1 MGEGFKNAPEGLR
14 NHDKGL
20 GISKLICKTVSKF
33 IYQAMNNI
41 IGIFLGLIILTGC
54 SLKSVNEKD
63 KSIEGQNIIADS
75 GIVVSAHPESSRIG
89 VSILKK
95 GGNAIDAAVA
105 TEFALSVCYP
115 EAGNIGGGGFMLIR
129 TSDGKTDVIDYREK
143 APALA
148 TRDMYLDKAG
158 NVSER
163 VSTDTHLSSG
173 VPGTVDGMIN
183 AHSKYGKLQFKD
195 VIQPAI
201 DLAEKGFPLTA
212 SQALELNANR
222 KTFIDRNSS
231 LPAFVKDS
239 LWKEGDILIQKAL
252 AGTLKRIR
260 DNGRDGFYS
269 GMTSRLLIKEMKR
282 GNGIFSE
289 QDLKEYRSVSRVPL
303 FADYKGYKIITVP
316 PPSGGGI
323 ILIQLLK
330 MTEPYPIREWGFNSY
345 RTIHL
350 MTEAERRAFADR
362 SEFPGDPDFVKI
374 PVEQLIDS
382 KYLLDRMKNF
392 DEKKASLSQDIR
404 PGSPEGYTSMETTHY
419 SVVDAGG
426 NAVSATTTLNNTF
439 GSSIVVDSAGFLL
452 NDQMDD
458 FSIKPGY
465 PNMYGLVGGEA
476 NSVQPGKRML
486 SSMTPS
492 IVEKDGKLFL
502 VLGSPGGS
510 TIPTTVFQV
519 IVNVIDFGLNMQQAV
534 DAGRFHHQW
543 LPDWISYEKNA
554 IDSLAS
560 VKLKEMGHQLKERAT
575 LGRVNAIMILPN
587 GKKAGG
593 ADKRGNNCAG
603 GY

>member
-1 MGEGFKNAPEGLR
+1 MKKTITLLLVLMSFLQCSVKTGKEKNR
-14 NHDKGL
+14 
-20 GISKLICKTVSKF
+20 I
-33 IYQAMNNI
+33 
-41 IGIFLGLIILTGC
+41 
-54 SLKSVNEKD
+54 
-63 KSIEGQNIIADS
+63 IEGRNIIADS
-75 GIVVSAHPESSRIG
+75 GMVVSAHSESSRIG
-89 VSILKK
+89 VTVLKK

-148 TRDMYLDKAG
+148 SRDMYLDKAG
-158 NVSER
+158 KVSESE
-163 VSTDTHLSSG
+163 STDTHLSSG

-183 AHSKYGKLQFKD
+183 AHSKYGKLPFKD

-201 DLAEKGFPLTA
+201 DLAEKGFHVTA
-212 SQALELNANR
+212 SQAMELNANR

-260 DNGRDGFYS
+260 DKGRDGFYS
-269 GMTSRLLIKEMKR
+269 GMTSHLLIKEMKR
-282 GNGIFSE
+282 GNGILSE

-330 MTEPYPIREWGFNSY
+330 MIEPYPIKEWGFNSY

-404 PGSPEGYTSMETTHY
+404 PGSPEGYISGETTHY
-419 SVVDAGG
+419 SVADAAG

-439 GSSIVVDSAGFLL
+439 GSGIVVDSAGFLL

-465 PNMYGLVGGEA
+465 PNMYGLIGGDA
-476 NSVQPGKRML
+476 NSIRPGKRML

-502 VLGSPGGS
+502 ILGSPGGS

-519 IVNVIDFGLNMQQAV
+519 IVNVIDFGMNIQQAV
-534 DAGRFHHQW
+534 DAGRLHHQW
-543 LPDWISYEKNA
+543 LPDWISYEKDA
-554 IDSLAS
+554 VDSLTF
-560 VKLKEMGHQLKERAT
+560 VKLKEMGHQLKERST
-575 LGRVNAIMILPN
+575 LGRVNAIMILHE
-587 GKKAGG
+587 GEKTGG
-593 ADKRGNNCAG
+593 ADKRGNNCSS

>member
-1 MGEGFKNAPEGLR
+1 MKKTITLILVLMSFLHCSVQPGKEKNRVFEGR
-14 NHDKGL
+14 
-20 GISKLICKTVSKF
+20 
-33 IYQAMNNI
+33 
-41 IGIFLGLIILTGC
+41 
-54 SLKSVNEKD
+54 
-63 KSIEGQNIIADS
+63 NIIADS
-75 GIVVSAHPESSRIG
+75 GMVVSAHPESSRIG
-89 VSILKK
+89 VSILKN

-129 TSDGKTDVIDYREK
+129 TNDGKTDLIDYREK

-148 TRDMYLDKAG
+148 THDMYLDKAG
-158 NVSER
+158 NVTER
-163 VSTDTHLSSG
+163 TSTDTHLSSG

-183 AHSKYGKLQFKD
+183 AHSKYGKLPFKD

-212 SQALELNANR
+212 SQATDLNDNR
-222 KTFIDRNSS
+222 KIFIDRNSS
-231 LPAFVKDS
+231 PPVFVSDS
-239 LWKEGDILIQKAL
+239 SWKEGDILIQKAL
-252 AGTLKRIR
+252 ARTLKRIR

-269 GMTSRLLIKEMKR
+269 GATSRLLIKEMKR
-282 GNGIFSE
+282 DNGIISE
-289 QDLKEYRSVSRVPL
+289 RDLKDYRSVSRVPL
-303 FADYKGYKIITVP
+303 LADYKGYKIITVP
-316 PPSGGGI
+316 PPSGGGT

-330 MTEPYPIREWGFNSY
+330 MIEPYPIREWGFNSY
-345 RTIHL
+345 QTIHL

-362 SEFPGDPDFVKI
+362 SEFSGDPDFVKI
-374 PVEQLIDS
+374 PVEQLINS
-382 KYLLDRMKNF
+382 NYLLDRMKSF
-392 DEKKASLSQDIR
+392 DEKKASLSHDIR
-404 PGSPEGYTSMETTHY
+404 PGSPMGYTSMETTHY

-439 GSSIVVDSAGFLL
+439 GSGIVVDSAGFLL

-476 NSVQPGKRML
+476 NSVQPQKRML

-519 IVNVIDFGLNMQQAV
+519 IVNVIDFGMNMKQAV
-534 DAGRFHHQW
+534 DTGRFHHQW
-543 LPDWISYEKNA
+543 LPDWISYEKSR
-554 IDSLAS
+554 IDSLAL
-560 VKLKEMGHQLKERAT
+560 VKLSEMGHQLKERSSI
-575 LGRVNAIMILPN
+575 GRVNAIMVLPE
-587 GKKAGG
+587 GKKTGG
-593 ADKRGNNCAG
+593 ADKRGNNCSS